1 MNKEDEVIIGYNGKR
16 YKQVYDE
23 DLHWERDEGCREK
36 FRCPYCCFSGTQ
48 HCCRP
53 NPVFACDA
61 CHYWVELDKK
71 GESTPVNTITDYQRR
86 ATRIEPDVNYTV
98 IFKESGED
106 GKIIAVQTGM
116 RIPVDNAQYICQD
129 DAIHPHGSAVYFDY
143 HTFSDPQRIAY
154 VCTDDYFY
162 DFLKD
167 QLVTDWD

>member
-1 MNKEDEVIIGYNGKR
+1 MKKEDEVIISYNDKM

-23 DLHWERDEGCREK
+23 DLRWERTENCREK
-36 FRCPYCCFSGTQ
+36 FRCPYCCFRGEKA
-48 HCCRP
+48 CCRP

-61 CHYWVELDKK
+61 SHYWAELDKM
-71 GESTPVNTITDYQRR
+71 GVSALVNTITDNQQR

-106 GKIIAVQTGM
+106 GKITAVQTGM
-116 RIPVDNAQYICQD
+116 RMPPGAKYICQD

-143 HTFSDPQRIAY
+143 HELSDPQKIAY
-154 VCTDDYFY
+154 VCTDEFFY

-167 QLVTDWD
+167 HLVEDWD